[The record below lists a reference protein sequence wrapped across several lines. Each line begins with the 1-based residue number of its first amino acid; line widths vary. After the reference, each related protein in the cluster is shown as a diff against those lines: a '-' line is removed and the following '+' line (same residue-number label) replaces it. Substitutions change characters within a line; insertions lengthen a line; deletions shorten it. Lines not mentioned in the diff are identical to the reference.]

1 MENSKQTARYKRVM
15 IIDDTYVDRYVA
27 ERNLKKYGF
36 AEEVISK
43 ESAKSALAYLGSLV
57 ENPEQLP
64 QLIFLDIRMP
74 DVDGFGFLEAYEK
87 LPDAVKSTCL
97 VMMLSTSLN
106 PSDLEKATAN
116 QYVNR
121 FLNKPLDKEKIEML
135 SADISEQRLD
145 QAS

>member
-1 MENSKQTARYKRVM
+1 MENQKETSRYKKVM

-36 AEEVISK
+36 AEEVVAK
-43 ESAKSALAYLGSLV
+43 ESAKSALHYLGSMV
-57 ENPEQLP
+57 NTPEQLP

-74 DVDGFGFLEAYEK
+74 DIDGFGFLEAYEK

-106 PSDLEKATAN
+106 PSDHEKAKAN

-135 SADISEQRLD
+135 EQEFLVSKK
-145 QAS
+145 AS